1 MSLPILIAVLL
12 PGLLFL
18 GLSLLWLLGL
28 IPGERGI
35 ARTSQGVALL
45 SWILFSIETVL
56 ILRPLAT
63 PLRLDY
69 GDWFASGHAH
79 FGLSL
84 SVDSESL
91 PMLWLTALLTGLVAP
106 EQDLRRGIVGGALIL
121 SAGNLIAY
129 AAHDLM
135 TMWAGWTVGSIP
147 FVVGALRRDVSVRSV
162 LMSAVGSVLVF
173 GLALLAQA
181 MGARPLT
188 VSTLILVAV
197 ALRKG
202 ILPFHGWVVRAFA
215 ESPLVWIMLL
225 FNGHLGG
232 LLLLRHEIARHGLEN
247 GLVEIA
253 KEIVILS
260 SIVCSL
266 RGLVEPNPRRLLGY
280 LFIGQSGLVLGGVLL
295 ANTEG
300 ITGALVHWLVVVI
313 ASSGLFMLL
322 RILESRISGPDWW
335 RQPQGLGVSAPR
347 LAAFFLLFALTLA
360 GLPGTLGYC
369 SQELLVTGAAEHSIP
384 LGWTLALT
392 SALNAMSV
400 FRLFTQ
406 LFLGVP
412 ATRALPVPDLLSRE
426 RWPLA
431 IGLVLLIVTGI
442 FPSRVMRLPETP
454 AREIGAPA
462 QTHGRGH

>member
-1 MSLPILIAVLL
+1 MTVSSFPS
-12 PGLLFL
+12 
-18 GLSLLWLLGL
+18 LSLGILAMLAGGIVCSLARIRRSQAIGIVLTTTLLVGMGVWTTVDAGNAWQPDALCHRLGIDSGTGWMIWVLCLTDLL
-28 IPGERGI
+28 I
-35 ARTSQGVALL
+35 V
-45 SWILFSIETVL
+45 
-56 ILRPLAT
+56 
-63 PLRLDY
+63 
-69 GDWFASGHAH
+69 
-79 FGLSL
+79 
-84 SVDSESL
+84 
-91 PMLWLTALLTGLVAP
+91 LVAP

-129 AAHDLM
+129 AAHDLT
-135 TMWAGWTVGSIP
+135 TMWSGWILGALP
-147 FVVGALRRDVSVRSV
+147 FLVGALRGNPAVRSALV
-162 LMSAVGSVLVF
+162 PAVGSVLVF
-173 GLALLAQA
+173 GMALVAQA
-181 MGARPLT
+181 AGARPLT
-188 VSTLILVAV
+188 VSTLILIAV

-202 ILPFHGWVVRAFA
+202 ILPFHGWVVRTFA

-232 LLLLRHEIARHGLEN
+232 LLLLRHEIARHGLEH

-253 KEIVILS
+253 SGIVILS

-266 RGLVEPNPRRLLGY
+266 RALVEANPRRLLGY
-280 LFIGQSGLVLGGVLL
+280 LFIGQSGLVVGGVLL

-347 LAAFFLLFALTLA
+347 LATFFLLFSLTLA

-369 SQELLVTGAAEHSIP
+369 SQELLFTGAAEHSIP

-392 SALNAMSV
+392 SALNAISV
-400 FRLFTQ
+400 FRLFTH

-412 ATRALPVPDLLSRE
+412 ATRSLPLPDLLPRE

-431 IGLVLLIVTGI
+431 ISLVLLIVTGL
-442 FPSRVMRLPETP
+442 FPARVMRLPE
-454 AREIGAPA
+454 APA
-462 QTHGRGH
+462 HEIVTPSQVPGGAH

>member
-1 MSLPILIAVLL
+1 MSASSFPY
-12 PGLLFL
+12 
-18 GLSLLWLLGL
+18 LSLGILAMLVGGIVCSRAQIRRSHAIGIVLTTTLLVGL
-28 IPGERGI
+28 GI
-35 ARTSQGVALL
+35 WTAMDAGVAWQADPLCRRLGIDSGTGWMMLVLCLMDLL
-45 SWILFSIETVL
+45 V
-56 ILRPLAT
+56 
-63 PLRLDY
+63 
-69 GDWFASGHAH
+69 
-79 FGLSL
+79 
-84 SVDSESL
+84 V
-91 PMLWLTALLTGLVAP
+91 LVAP
-106 EQDLRRGIVGGALIL
+106 EQDLRRGIVGGALVL

-129 AAHDLM
+129 GAHDLM
-135 TMWAGWTVGSIP
+135 TMWFGWTLGALP
-147 FVVGALRRDVSVRSV
+147 FVFGALRRDTAVRSA
-162 LMSAVGSVLVF
+162 LLPAAGSVLVF

-181 MGARPLT
+181 AGARPLT
-188 VSTLILVAV
+188 VSTLILIAV

-215 ESPLVWIMLL
+215 ESPLVWVMLL

-232 LLLLRHEIARHGLEN
+232 LLLLRHEIARHGLEH

-253 KEIVILS
+253 SGIVILS

-280 LFIGQSGLVLGGVLL
+280 LFIGQSGLVVGGVLL

-313 ASSGLFMLL
+313 ASSGLFVLL
-322 RILESRISGPDWW
+322 RILESRISGSDWW

-347 LAAFFLLFALTLA
+347 LATFFLLFSLTLA

-369 SQELLVTGAAEHSIP
+369 SQELLFTGAAEHSIP

-392 SALNAMSV
+392 SALNAISV
-400 FRLFTQ
+400 FRLFTH

-412 ATRALPVPDLLSRE
+412 ATRALPLPDLLPRE

-431 IGLVLLIVTGI
+431 ISLVLLIVTGL
-442 FPSRVMRLPETP
+442 FPARVMRLPEAPAHEIVTP
-454 AREIGAPA
+454 AELPG
-462 QTHGRGH
+462 GGH